1 MQARN
6 SLFGWSTSALGAA
19 VALAL
24 ASTSAAQVTYSYNW
38 NPTGTGGWTG
48 DFVRSTTTPCAV
60 ASMRRNL
67 YSPTNPTGSLI
78 SPLTGTASGVA
89 QQISYNYK
97 VYNWSNGAP
106 TPAPWGS
113 FDVQYGATATG
124 PWTTFAT
131 ITDELQT
138 GPCINKVHTFTPPA
152 GALFVRFSS
161 TWTGGDWYL
170 AFDDVSITVAPACT
184 TPAPG
189 DTTGPS
195 SGCVGDSIFLGLQNA
210 TTGATVSYQWY
221 ESTVSA
227 SGPFN
232 PVGTNQDTLTTT
244 LTANSWYYCDVT
256 CSVGPVT
263 TPSNVLAV
271 SVPAPVTFPQDWETV
286 NCGSWSLVNVVA
298 GTPPGGVP
306 VLDPAGNSG
315 FGIGGASILLDF
327 WSIPATD
334 EIAVVSPVIAPLP
347 AGQFFVFD
355 AAGCS
360 WFTSVD
366 TVFLEES
373 NDGGTTWTTVTS
385 WNNDINTGDLHTSV
399 VDNVVDYGQAG
410 VPPTEWTTL
419 GGPLSAGTDRI
430 RLRADSGFGNNIYV
444 DNFRLTT
451 SGPAYHAV
459 RGVGCYD
466 FSVYSSSFVEQFAGS
481 PAAKTKLDGNAL
493 FFINTGA
500 AYQALWVAG
509 GASAFVPPG
518 IGATTLA
525 FAPDNDDGTV
535 TITPA
540 FGPSVIPGGTTASWT
555 VSTNGVLTAA
565 ATGDHGTDFSPTLAE
580 VGTVSNL
587 NFYTWRDWNMDE
599 AGSGPIQSEEV
610 GNMLYITW
618 NGVEAYGTPSP
629 NVGTWQFQ
637 INMASGDVNIVWVSF
652 ETSTS
657 TSNVIA
663 GCTLP
668 GTSVT
673 PPSSDLTTALPFVMG
688 ADINQ
693 VAMGLSVVGKPI
705 NNGTPPNYT
714 ISNIPE
720 FFPGSGIYGC
730 AIVFGFTSFL
740 PGGFDLGFP
749 PLNIGA
755 PGCFAYQSQD
765 VTIILGNVGAPSIT
779 FPLTWALPSVPAG
792 PAWMQAVGQFFPGS
806 LPNGQNPGGYLTSN
820 SLEIYINSF

>member
-1 MQARN
+1 M
-6 SLFGWSTSALGAA
+6 
-19 VALAL
+19 ALAL
-24 ASTSAAQVTYSYNW
+24 AGTSAAQVTYSFNW
-38 NPTGTGGWTG
+38 NANNTGWTG
-48 DFVRSTTTPCAV
+48 SFARNVNNPCAI
-60 ASMRRNL
+60 ASTRFNL
-67 YSPTNPTGSLI
+67 WSSAPAGTLI
-78 SPLTGTASGVA
+78 SPNTGTATGVP
-89 QQISYNYK
+89 QTLSYNYK
-97 VYNWSNGAP
+97 CYEFSGGGP

-113 FDVQYGATATG
+113 FDVQYGPSATG

-131 ITDELQT
+131 ISNEAQSL
-138 GPCINKVHTFTPPA
+138 GVCIPKTHVFTPPA
-152 GALFVRFSS
+152 GPLFIRWNA
-161 TWTGGDWYL
+161 TWTAGDFYL
-170 AFDDVSITVAPACT
+170 AFDDVSIIPTPACT

-189 DTTGPS
+189 NTVGPA
-195 SGCVGDSIFLGLQNA
+195 SGCVGDSILLTLQNN
-210 TTGATVSYQWY
+210 TPGAVVSYQWY
-221 ESTVSA
+221 ESTVSG
-227 SGPFN
+227 SGPWT
-232 PVGTNQDTLTTT
+232 PVGTNQDSYSATLTG
-244 LTANSWYYCDVT
+244 NSWYYCDVT

-263 TPSNVLAV
+263 TSSNVHAV
-271 SVPAPVTFPQDWETV
+271 TIPAPITFPQDWEV
-286 NCGSWSLVNVVA
+286 PDCGGWSLVNVVA
-298 GTPPGGVP
+298 GTPLGLP

-315 FGIGGASILLDF
+315 FGVGGASILLDF
-327 WSIPATD
+327 WSIDATQ
-334 EIAVVSPVIAPLP
+334 EIAVVSPVLAPLP

-355 AAGCS
+355 AAGSS
-360 WFTSVD
+360 WFTNVD

-385 WNNDINTGDLHTSV
+385 WTNDVNTGDLHTSV
-399 VDNVVDYGQAG
+399 VDNVADYGQATT
-410 VPPTEWTTL
+410 VDPAEWTTL

-430 RLRADSGFGNNIYV
+430 RLRADSGFGNNLYV

-466 FSVYSSSFVEQFAGS
+466 FSVYSSSFVELFADS

-565 ATGDHGTDFSPTLAE
+565 ATGDHADDFTPTLAE

-657 TSNVIA
+657 TSDVLV
-663 GCTLP
+663 GCTLA